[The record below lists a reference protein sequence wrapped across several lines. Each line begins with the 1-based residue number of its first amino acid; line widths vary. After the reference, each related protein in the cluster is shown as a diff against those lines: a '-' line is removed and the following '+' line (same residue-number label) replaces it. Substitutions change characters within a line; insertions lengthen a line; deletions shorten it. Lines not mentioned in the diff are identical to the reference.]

1 MQPQTNPFIQAVMDT
16 TDEELILKRWRWKF
30 QIEAI
35 YDWNKPPKE
44 EVFDQVRIFCRE
56 HQFQFTVR
64 EFMQGVLEDREIITK
79 LPAFHVL
86 YGNDDYERTFY
97 PEDSPTMIMLDVIR
111 ERELV
116 KPSVLSKLKRAFTF
130 KLPTLKRPRLRRM
143 ASSDGKN

>member
-16 TDEELILKRWRWKF
+16 ADEESILKRWRWKF

-44 EVFDQVRIFCRE
+44 EVFDRVRLFCRE
-56 HQFQFTVR
+56 HQFQFIVR
-64 EFMQGVLEDREIITK
+64 EFMQGVLEDREMITK

-86 YGNDDYERTFY
+86 YGDDDYERTFY

-116 KPSVLSKLKRAFTF
+116 KPSVLSQLKRAFSF
-130 KLPTLKRPRLRRM
+130 NLPKLKRPRLRRM
-143 ASSDGKN
+143 LSSDA

>member
-1 MQPQTNPFIQAVMDT
+1 MQPQTNPFIQAVMDNA
-16 TDEELILKRWRWKF
+16 DEELILKRWRWKF

-56 HQFQFTVR
+56 HQFQFIVR

-97 PEDSPTMIMLDVIR
+97 PEDSPTMILLDVIR

-116 KPSVLSKLKRAFTF
+116 KPSVLSQLKRVFTF
-130 KLPTLKRPRLRRM
+130 KLPTLKRKRRM
-143 ASSDGKN
+143 LSSEQN